1 MTLLASPSVTD
12 HMEGLRNRVREVIR
26 RSGRPQ
32 REFASVMALEASKL
46 SKSLSGTRRFTA
58 EELIRIADI
67 AGVTVNWLLYGEESA
82 DGGVA
87 AAPRVAVATEPP
99 VDAGRDVRAAR
110 EQGRRRQIT
119 DAAWRLIAER
129 GYHSVRTADIAA
141 ECGVSSAAIHYHFP
155 TLRELLDETLRSSVK
170 QAFDRQV
177 AVLHGIDDAR
187 ERLRRLIELQL
198 PAPGHLAR
206 EWSIW
211 MQVWTESALDP
222 QMRALHADSYQR
234 WHDTIART
242 LRDGAASGA
251 FRPDLD
257 AEAMTVRLTAL
268 IDGLGI
274 QVLTG
279 RPGRTV
285 ERMRAALQ
293 DFVTTQIEPP
303 GTGHRADGRPD
314 DRTEQPHTS
323 EDTP

>member
-1 MTLLASPSVTD
+1 
-12 HMEGLRNRVREVIR
+12 MEGLRHRVRDVIR

-32 REFASVMALEASKL
+32 REFAADMGLEASKL

-58 EELIRIADI
+58 EELVRIADA
-67 AGVTVNWLLYGEESA
+67 AGVTVNWLLHGEDAA
-82 DGGVA
+82 DGGVS
-87 AAPRVAVATEPP
+87 AAPRLAVATEPP
-99 VDAGRDVRAAR
+99 PDAGRDVRAAR

-177 AVLHGIDDAR
+177 AALHGTEDAR

-198 PAPGHLAR
+198 PSPGHLAR

-222 QMRALHADSYQR
+222 RMRELHADSYQR

-251 FRPDLD
+251 FRADLD
-257 AEAMTVRLTAL
+257 PEAMTVRLTAL

-285 ERMRAALQ
+285 ERMRATLH

-303 GTGHRADGRPD
+303 TGGSASGGSAEGGAPAAENR
-314 DRTEQPHTS
+314 HTS
-323 EDTP
+323 EETP